1 MIRNNIHG
9 IIIIAIVSAAFTLVS
24 GPIDA
29 ADYKIHHN
37 PKQYVLDKFQ
47 SHGLVLL
54 GTRHKREPILQFISN
69 LIPVLYDAGVTH
81 IGLEISLDHQDKI
94 DHFIET
100 GTGLKGIK
108 IHPQIDRPGYRDLLK
123 HIQSLDKDKRSDV
136 VAIDLPKSQYGQMS
150 RDEYM
155 VESIVGIF
163 GNHPGA
169 KIIVVVGNNHVLK
182 KLDWQVHVPSKTES
196 IRSYLSE
203 VFLEISAFSIG
214 QLIDENP
221 SECDFT
227 RRLSHMNGSVAMD
240 CDNSFRG
247 WKIGITSALAIKPTE
262 SYDLVDGVIVY

>member
-1 MIRNNIHG
+1 MSSTNSDPMTWLCLCR
-9 IIIIAIVSAAFTLVS
+9 FR
-24 GPIDA
+24 
-29 ADYKIHHN
+29 
-37 PKQYVLDKFQ
+37 PK
-47 SHGLVLL
+47 L
-54 GTRHKREPILQFISN
+54 GTRHKRDPILQFISD
-69 LIPVLYDAGVTH
+69 LIPTLHDAGVSH
-81 IGLEISLDHQDKI
+81 IGLEICSDQQDNI

-100 GTGLKGIK
+100 GSSIADIK

-169 KIIVVVGNNHVLK
+169 KVLVVVGNNHVLK

-203 VFLEISAFSIG
+203 VFPEISAFSIG
-214 QLIDENP
+214 QLIGEDP

-227 RRLSHMNGSVAMD
+227 RRFSQMDGSVAMD

-247 WKIGITSALAIKPTE
+247 WKIGLTSAMAIKPTE
-262 SYDLVDGVIVY
+262 PCELVDGVIVY